1 MIEGTMANMI
11 AGMLKNGVMDF
22 YDELLNLLYLF
33 TCVHV
38 SQTMWCILPI
48 IYEMFQEDGS
58 DFFNGQWL
66 LCHIIYS
73 VICSYAPVATQCIY
87 YLFIL
92 CQIYHPCKFL
102 APYASWFLIYD
113 HKYFHEK
120 LAQLQLQITVLRW

>member
-58 DFFNGQWL
+58 DFFNGQL
-66 LCHIIYS
+66 LDTLT
-73 VICSYAPVATQCIY
+73 V
-87 YLFIL
+87 
-92 CQIYHPCKFL
+92 YHTKCL
-102 APYASWFLIYD
+102 GY
-113 HKYFHEK
+113 HC
-120 LAQLQLQITVLRW
+120 